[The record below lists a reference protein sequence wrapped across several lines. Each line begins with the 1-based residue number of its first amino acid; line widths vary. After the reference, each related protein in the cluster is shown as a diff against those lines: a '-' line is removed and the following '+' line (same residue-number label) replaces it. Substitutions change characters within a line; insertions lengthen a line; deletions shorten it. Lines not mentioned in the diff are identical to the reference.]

1 MNEGDTSKT
10 VKTGKKITLYF

>member
-1 MNEGDTSKT
+1 MNEGDRSKT